1 MFNIKSLARMAI
13 CTALIVVCSWLTV
26 PFTVP
31 FTMQTF
37 AIFFTV
43 CLLGPWQGM
52 ISILVYIL
60 LGAVGVPVFAG
71 FKGGIAVLF
80 DKTGGYIIG
89 YLLSAL
95 LTSWLIHR
103 KESNFLR
110 SCLAMVA
117 GVAVCYV
124 FGTAWFM
131 VLTGT
136 PLWTSLTWCVL
147 PFLPGDAVK
156 ILLAAFLAKRLQAP
170 MRRILA

>member
-156 ILLAAFLAKRLQAP
+156 ILLAAFLAKRLQVP